1 MEKVSGVA
9 KCKNFVIGG
18 ALAIASCLI
27 WLVSACTQ
35 STNNSVSIAPK
46 VAGSMPINNS
56 ITATRSS
63 NINKSTTAV
72 TQVTTPSQTTN
83 NSTPLGIPTT
93 SNTLP
98 DVPTPLTADNS
109 ISPNDIGS
117 YLLVLDGLVNNPLSL
132 SYAQIRSFPSVTS
145 KVELICP
152 GIEDDTEE
160 WTGVQLSTL
169 LNASGLMPEA
179 SDLVLT
185 GMDGYSVK
193 FPLEW
198 LLNNGGFLAYQ
209 VNGQILP
216 QWLGYPLRL
225 VLNGSQGSDWVRW
238 VTKIEVISSSIS
250 FSNSPSIIPQVSNNV
265 PTSGSKLC
273 SCLFSVMTSNYQVRP
288 TEKSKSDENNS
299 L

>member
-1 MEKVSGVA
+1 MA
-9 KCKNFVIGG
+9 KYKNFVIGG
-18 ALAIASCLI
+18 ALAITSCLI

-35 STNNSVSIAPK
+35 PTNNSVSIAPK
-46 VAGSMPINNS
+46 VDGSMPKNNS

-63 NINKSTTAV
+63 TLNKSTTIV
-72 TQVTTPSQTTN
+72 TQVTTPSQTIN
-83 NSTPLGIPTT
+83 NSTPQGSPTT

-98 DVPTPLTADNS
+98 DVPTPLTADTS
-109 ISPNDIGS
+109 ISPDDIGS

-145 KVELICP
+145 NVELICP

-160 WTGVQLSTL
+160 WTGVPLSTL
-169 LNASGLMPEA
+169 LNAAGLMPEA
-179 SDLVLT
+179 IDLNLVLT
-185 GMDGYSVK
+185 GLDGYSVK
-193 FPLEW
+193 LPLEW

-250 FSNSPSIIPQVSNNV
+250 FSNSPSIIQQAGNNV